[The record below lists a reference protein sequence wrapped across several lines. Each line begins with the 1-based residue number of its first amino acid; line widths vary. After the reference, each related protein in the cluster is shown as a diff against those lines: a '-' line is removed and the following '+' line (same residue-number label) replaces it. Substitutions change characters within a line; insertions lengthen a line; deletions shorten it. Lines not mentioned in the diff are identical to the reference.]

1 MRVSLLKPPV
11 GGIIGLEMI
20 TFVEPL
26 GLECVAG
33 ALEQRGHSC
42 QIVDLRIDGLGA
54 GLEKARAFAPDV
66 VGLQCNFTTE
76 RFRALRIAQMVR
88 RELPGV
94 LVVVGGHDAS
104 RDPGWFQDPAIDVVA
119 VGDG

>member
-1 MRVSLLKPPV
+1 MRVAFLKPPI

-33 ALEQRGHSC
+33 GLEERGHTC
-42 QIVDLRIDGLGA
+42 TIIDLRIDGY
-54 GLEKARAFAPDV
+54 EKGFRKLRAFEPDI

-76 RFRALRIAQMVR
+76 RFRAQRLAKRVR
-88 RELPGV
+88 EELPEV
-94 LVVVGGHDAS
+94 MVVVGGHDAS
-104 RDPGWFQDPAIDVVA
+104 REPKWFVRP
-119 VGDG
+119 

>member
-1 MRVSLLKPPV
+1 MKVTLLKAPI

-33 ALEQRGHSC
+33 ALEPDHKC
-42 QIVDLRIDGLGA
+42 QIIDMRIDGVDKGFR
-54 GLEKARAFAPDV
+54 KMRAFEPEI

-76 RFRALRIAQMVR
+76 RFRTLRP
-88 RELPGV
+88 REP
-94 LVVVGGHDAS
+94 
-104 RDPGWFQDPAIDVVA
+104 
-119 VGDG
+119 

>member
-1 MRVSLLKPPV
+1 MKVSFLKPPI

-33 ALEQRGHSC
+33 GLEVDGHAC
-42 QIVDLRIDGLGA
+42 QIIDIRIDGMSKGFARL
-54 GLEKARAFAPDV
+54 RAFAPDI

-76 RFRALRIAQMVR
+76 RFRALP
-88 RELPGV
+88 LPPPVPPALPSPLIV
-94 LVVVGGHDAS
+94 LA
-104 RDPGWFQDPAIDVVA
+104 RP
-119 VGDG
+119 